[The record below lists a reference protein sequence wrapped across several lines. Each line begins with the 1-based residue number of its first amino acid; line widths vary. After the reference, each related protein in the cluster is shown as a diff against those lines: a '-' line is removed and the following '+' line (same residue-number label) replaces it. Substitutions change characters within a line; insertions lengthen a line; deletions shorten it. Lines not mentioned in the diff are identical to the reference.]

1 MSFKDARQAFLAV
14 RCEDISE
21 RLANSPEYKQL
32 FSEKNELL
40 NSLKVKLAPEDR
52 KLLLKLDEAEAVL
65 ASLSEDVFYEA
76 GLSDGVQI
84 AQGLLLFT
92 GPGRIRREENHA

>member
-1 MSFKDARQAFLAV
+1 
-14 RCEDISE
+14 
-21 RLANSPEYKQL
+21 
-32 FSEKNELL
+32 
-40 NSLKVKLAPEDR
+40 
-52 KLLLKLDEAEAVL
+52 LLKLDEAEAVL